1 MWDAVAPHA
10 GSENWNS
17 RRLCFSQQ
25 FIVAPHT
32 GSENW
37 NIIVARNNNRLISRS
52 PCGERELK
60 FQDLCRR
67 ENTDPSL
74 PTLGA
79 WIEIQRVQCYQ
90 EYTFGAPH
98 ARARIEITRR
108 TTRKPA
114 RTITPHTGN
123 ENWNCSANLLD
134 LRQNDRS
141 PYGERELK
149 SNNVNNTAYGIWS
162 LPTRGVWIEI
172 DVNQIFG
179 AIENDRSPY
188 GE

>member
-1 MWDAVAPHA
+1 MKIQIH
-10 GSENWNS
+10 
-17 RRLCFSQQ
+17 
-25 FIVAPHT
+25 
-32 GSENW
+32 
-37 NIIVARNNNRLISRS
+37 RS
-52 PCGERELK
+52 PRWERELK
-60 FQDLCRR
+60 FR
-67 ENTDPSL
+67 ESSFIKNILLAL
-74 PTLGA
+74 PTQGA
-79 WIEIQRVQCYQ
+79 KIENFRSFCHLEFSFSRSPHRERELKTWLSKTILPAIHV
-90 EYTFGAPH
+90 APH